1 MLEDHYDIIII
12 GAGPAALMAA
22 IESNGPSVK
31 TLVLEKMHKPA
42 MKLRLSGKGR
52 CNITNDAD
60 LTEFLRHFGKNGRF
74 LKFAFAEF
82 FRGDLLDYFEK
93 LGVRFKLERGGRYFP
108 QSNNAMEIV
117 DVLLERV
124 KLHDIHISTNSE
136 ATGIAKLPDN
146 KFSVTINKNNR
157 KIKIKTDKVLL
168 ATGGKSYPGTGS
180 SGAGFKLASKLG
192 HTVTLLSPALV
203 PLETRGSTAKKLQG
217 LSLKNVNVTVWSGI
231 NVGAG
236 PRACPDP
243 AMKKEDELFGEM
255 LFTHSGVSGPVI
267 LSLSRTVVNLINK
280 NMKVSISL
288 DLKPAL
294 EHKMLEQRLLKEI
307 NEHSKQ
313 NIKRLLRRLL
323 PGKLV
328 PVFIEKLK
336 IQETK
341 QLNQISSEER
351 KKLRILLKEFT
362 LEVKGCGSFN
372 SAIVTSGGISIK
384 EINPQTME
392 SRVVKGLYFAGE
404 IIDIDADTGGFN
416 LQAAFSTGWI
426 AGMSMKEVSKRES
439 Q

>member
-1 MLEDHYDIIII
+1 MLQDHYDIIII

-22 IESNGPSVK
+22 IESFGPSVK
-31 TLVLEKMHKPA
+31 TLVLEKMHNPA

-60 LTEFLRHFGKNGRF
+60 LNEFLRHFGKNGRF

-82 FRGDLLDYFEK
+82 FRDDLLDYFEK
-93 LGVRFKLERGGRYFP
+93 LGIIFKLERGGRYFP

-117 DVLLERV
+117 DALLEKV
-124 KLHDIHISTNSE
+124 KSLDIYISTNSE
-136 ATGIAKLPDN
+136 AAGIAKLPEN

-157 KIKIKTDKVLL
+157 RIKIKADKVLI

-180 SGAGFKLASKLG
+180 SGAGFKLAAKLG
-192 HTVTLLSPALV
+192 HTVTPLSPALV
-203 PLETRGSTAKKLQG
+203 PLETRGSTAKNLQG
-217 LSLKNVNVTVWSGI
+217 LSLKNANVTVWSEKNAGT
-231 NVGAG
+231 G
-236 PRACPDP
+236 PRACPGP
-243 AMKKEDELFGEM
+243 AMKKEDEQFGEM

-267 LSLSRTVVNLINK
+267 LSLSRTVVNLINR
-280 NMKVSISL
+280 NLKVFISI

-336 IQETK
+336 IKEAK

-351 KKLRILLKEFT
+351 KRLRMLLKEFT

-392 SRVVKGLYFAGE
+392 SRIVKGLYFAGE

-426 AGMSMKEVSKRES
+426 AGRSMKKVGNL
-439 Q
+439 

>member
-1 MLEDHYDIIII
+1 MLQNQYDIIII
-12 GAGPAALMAA
+12 GAGPAALIAA
-22 IESNGPSVK
+22 IESYGPSVN

-60 LTEFLRHFGKNGRF
+60 LNEFLRHFGKNGRF

-82 FRGDLLDYFEK
+82 FSADLLGYFEK

-117 DVLLERV
+117 DALLEKV
-124 KLHDIHISTNSE
+124 KSPGIHISTNSE
-136 ATGIAKLPDN
+136 AAGIAKLPDN
-146 KFSVTINKNNR
+146 KFSVAINKNNR
-157 KIKIKTDKVLL
+157 RIKIKSDNVLL

-180 SGAGFKLASKLG
+180 SGAGFKLAAKLG
-192 HTVTLLSPALV
+192 HTVKPLSPALV
-203 PLETRGSTAKKLQG
+203 PLETRGGTAKKLQG
-217 LSLKNVNVTVWSGI
+217 LSLKNANVTVWSEK
-231 NVGAG
+231 NAGAG
-236 PRACPDP
+236 PRACPGP

-267 LSLSRTVVNLINK
+267 LSLSRTVVNLINR
-280 NMKVSISL
+280 NLKVFISI

-336 IQETK
+336 IKEAK

-351 KKLRILLKEFT
+351 KRLRMLLKEFT

-392 SRVVKGLYFAGE
+392 SRIVKGLYFAGE

-426 AGMSMKEVSKRES
+426 AGRSMKKVGNL
-439 Q
+439 